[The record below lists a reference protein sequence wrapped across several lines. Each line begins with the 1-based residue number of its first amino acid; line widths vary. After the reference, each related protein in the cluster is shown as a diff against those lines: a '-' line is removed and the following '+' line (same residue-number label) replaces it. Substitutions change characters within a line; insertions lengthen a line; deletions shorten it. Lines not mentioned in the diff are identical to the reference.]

1 MNKNIVDQIRK
12 YAKEQY
18 QGSDYKYHISVVVEN
33 ALKLAKMKGADVEIV
48 EIAALLHDIGRVS
61 GLKPSGNNEH
71 HITGAK
77 IAREYL
83 ESIKYPKEKADK
95 IVSCIL
101 AHRGSKDDYTP
112 QTIEEIIIS
121 NADATSHLY
130 SFLDLFKEFLLRE
143 GDFESTIALMDK
155 KIDRA
160 WNKRLT
166 LPEAKKLVKKE
177 YEAAKL
183 TISNAKK
190 DVGRK

>member
-1 MNKNIVDQIRK
+1 MNKNIIEQIRK

-18 QGSDYKYHISVVVEN
+18 QESDYKYHISVVVQN
-33 ALKLAKMKGADVEIV
+33 ALKLAKLKGADLEIV
-48 EIAALLHDIGRVS
+48 EVAALLHDIGRVS

-101 AHRGSKDDYTP
+101 AHRGSKEDYTP
-112 QTIEEIIIS
+112 QTIEEIIIY

-160 WNKRLT
+160 WNKKLT

-183 TISNAKK
+183 LVSNAKQSANQK
-190 DVGRK
+190 